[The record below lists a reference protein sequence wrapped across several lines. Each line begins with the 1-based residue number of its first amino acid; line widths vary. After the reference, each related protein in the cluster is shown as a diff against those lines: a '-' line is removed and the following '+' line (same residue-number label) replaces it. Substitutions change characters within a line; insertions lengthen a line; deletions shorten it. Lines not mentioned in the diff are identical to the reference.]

1 MKKKI
6 IINKN
11 KGILFWVTGFSG
23 SGKTKISKKI
33 LKKISK
39 LYGPTIEV
47 SGDEWRG
54 VTNFKKYD
62 KKSRIEG
69 LLRLHRFT
77 KMITD
82 KKINLILNCIGM
94 YNRARKWNRLNIDNY
109 VEIYI
114 EADLKK
120 IIYLKK
126 KPIYLTNK
134 KNIVGLDIKA
144 ELPKNP
150 HIKIVNPLN
159 KPLDNLAKELLLKI
173 KKLVIT

>member
-6 IINKN
+6 IKNKN

-33 LKKISK
+33 LKKITK
-39 LYGPTIEV
+39 LYGPTIEM
-47 SGDEWRG
+47 SGDEWRD

-82 KKINLILNCIGM
+82 KRINLILNCIGM
-94 YNRARKWNRLNIDNY
+94 YDRARKWNRLNIDNY
-109 VEIYI
+109 IEIYI
-114 EADLKK
+114 EANLKK
-120 IIYLKK
+120 IISLKK
-126 KPIYLTNK
+126 KTVYLSNK

-144 ELPKNP
+144 ELPKNS
-150 HIKIVNPLN
+150 HIKIVNN
-159 KPLDNLAKELLLKI
+159 FKKSTNTLANELLLKLNSI
-173 KKLVIT
+173 LG

>member
-6 IINKN
+6 IKN
-11 KGILFWVTGFSG
+11 KGILFWVTGLSG
-23 SGKTKISKKI
+23 SGKTEISKKI

-39 LYGPTIEV
+39 LYGPTIEI
-47 SGDEWRG
+47 SGDEWRN

-62 KKSRIEG
+62 KNSRIEG
-69 LLRLHRFT
+69 LLKLHRFT
-77 KMITD
+77 KLITD

-109 VEIYI
+109 IEIYI

-120 IIYLKK
+120 IISFKK
-126 KPIYLTNK
+126 KTVYLSNK

-150 HIKIVNPLN
+150 HIKILN
-159 KPLDNLAKELLLKI
+159 NFKKSTNTLANELLLKI
-173 KKLVIT
+173 RKLLS

>member
-1 MKKKI
+1 
-6 IINKN
+6 
-11 KGILFWVTGFSG
+11 
-23 SGKTKISKKI
+23 
-33 LKKISK
+33 
-39 LYGPTIEV
+39 
-47 SGDEWRG
+47 
-54 VTNFKKYD
+54 
-62 KKSRIEG
+62 
-69 LLRLHRFT
+69 
-77 KMITD
+77 
-82 KKINLILNCIGM
+82 M

>member
-6 IINKN
+6 IKNRN

-23 SGKTKISKKI
+23 SGKTEISKKI

-39 LYGPTIEV
+39 LYGPTIEM
-47 SGDEWRG
+47 SGDEWRV
-54 VTNFKKYD
+54 VTNFQKYD
-62 KKSRIEG
+62 NKSRIEG
-69 LLRLHRFT
+69 LLRLHLFT

-94 YNRARKWNRLNIDNY
+94 YNSARKWNRLNIDNY

-114 EADLKK
+114 ETNLKN
-120 IIYLKK
+120 IISLKK
-126 KPIYLTNK
+126 KNVYLSNK
-134 KNIVGLDIKA
+134 KNIVGLDIKP

-150 HIKIVNPLN
+150 HIKIIN
-159 KPLDNLAKELLLKI
+159 KFEKSTTTLANELLLKI
-173 KKLVIT
+173 KNILI

>member
-23 SGKTKISKKI
+23 SGKTEISKKI

-39 LYGPTIEV
+39 LYGPTIEM
-47 SGDEWRG
+47 SGDEWRT
-54 VTNFKKYD
+54 VTKFKKYD

-69 LLRLHRFT
+69 LLRLHLFT

-94 YNRARKWNRLNIDNY
+94 FNRARKWNRLNIDNY
-109 VEIYI
+109 IEIYI
-114 EADLKK
+114 ETDLKK
-120 IIYLKK
+120 IISLKK
-126 KPIYLTNK
+126 KPVYFSNK
-134 KNIVGLDIKA
+134 KNIVGVDIKA

-150 HIKIVNPLN
+150 HIKIVNTFEKSSN
-159 KPLDNLAKELLLKI
+159 TLARELLLKI
-173 KKLVIT
+173 TNLVN

>member
-1 MKKKI
+1 MSAI
-6 IINKN
+6 RVGIIN
-11 KGILFWVTGFSG
+11 VTGYAGVELARLLHQHPLVELTSVTGRSAAGQSLG
-23 SGKTKISKKI
+23 SIFPHLSAI
-33 LKKISK
+33 
-39 LYGPTIEV
+39 
-47 SGDEWRG
+47 D
-54 VTNFKKYD
+54 
-62 KKSRIEG
+62 
-69 LLRLHRFT
+69 
-77 KMITD
+77 
-82 KKINLILNCIGM
+82 LN
-94 YNRARKWNRLNIDNY
+94 
-109 VEIYI
+109 I

>member
-82 KKINLILNCIGM
+82 KKSVI
-94 YNRARKWNRLNIDNY
+94 
-109 VEIYI
+109 
-114 EADLKK
+114 
-120 IIYLKK
+120 
-126 KPIYLTNK
+126 
-134 KNIVGLDIKA
+134 KNSI
-144 ELPKNP
+144 
-150 HIKIVNPLN
+150 
-159 KPLDNLAKELLLKI
+159 
-173 KKLVIT
+173 